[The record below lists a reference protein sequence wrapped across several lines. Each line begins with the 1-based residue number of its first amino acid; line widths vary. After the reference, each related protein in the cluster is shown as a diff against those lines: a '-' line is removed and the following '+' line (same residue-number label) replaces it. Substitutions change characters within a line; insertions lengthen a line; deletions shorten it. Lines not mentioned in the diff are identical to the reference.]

1 VTDDDIS
8 SEFSAEIISQLTSP
22 YQWPP
27 QLTPSHQAPSSTS
40 PALTHQAHRS
50 IPTTFSTLFPTTHS
64 SSPSEYS
71 TDPTDIPADPLPQ
84 SRDHALHDHAL
95 HDHALQR
102 AIDLSFAEA
111 NPDPPPVKKRA
122 KAPKAKA
129 PKAKAP
135 KAKAPR
141 AKRQKTQHT
150 ECSICLTGITR
161 ATLVVTQCAHT
172 YHAKCLDTW
181 HRVRRNAGKQPNCPY
196 CNTLL

>member
-1 VTDDDIS
+1 MASADTSPSPIIDLTVPPSTSATFDDVL
-8 SEFSAEIISQLTSP
+8 FSALHPQYSIDNDDEAFLIAIGLIDPPSRYSP
-22 YQWPP
+22 QDD
-27 QLTPSHQAPSSTS
+27 AF
-40 PALTHQAHRS
+40 RS
-50 IPTTFSTLFPTTHS
+50 
-64 SSPSEYS
+64 
-71 TDPTDIPADPLPQ
+71 D
-84 SRDHALHDHAL
+84 
-95 HDHALQR
+95 LQR

-129 PKAKAP
+129 PRAKAP
-135 KAKAPR
+135 KAKAPK
-141 AKRQKTQHT
+141 AKRRKMEQN

-161 ATLVVTQCAHT
+161 ATLVVTPCAHT

>member
-1 VTDDDIS
+1 MA
-8 SEFSAEIISQLTSP
+8 SAVNPIPPSPIIDLTGP
-22 YQWPP
+22 D
-27 QLTPSHQAPSSTS
+27 
-40 PALTHQAHRS
+40 
-50 IPTTFSTLFPTTHS
+50 
-64 SSPSEYS
+64 SPSPPIHPYDILDS
-71 TDPTDIPADPLPQ
+71 LSDDSFLIAVGILDPTDIPADPLPQ
-84 SRDHALHDHAL
+84 SRDHAL

-111 NPDPPPVKKRA
+111 NPDPPPVKKRAKAPKA